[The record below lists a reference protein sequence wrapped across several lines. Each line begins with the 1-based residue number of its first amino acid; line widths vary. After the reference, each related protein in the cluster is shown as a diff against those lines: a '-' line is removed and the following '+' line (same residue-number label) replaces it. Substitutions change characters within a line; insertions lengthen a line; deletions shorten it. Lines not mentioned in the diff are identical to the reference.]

1 MQSLD
6 PFPGDRGAQ
15 PTTRGWPQDSCQSWG
30 HEVLGVSQEESIRTW
45 PLWPGNPSQAPQH
58 ADPRAHLLAW
68 SFSFPQRFLLDHTL
82 TSHSPP
88 AAGAEVMG

>member
-6 PFPGDRGAQ
+6 SPWGQRASAHSQGLP
-15 PTTRGWPQDSCQSWG
+15 PDSCQPWG

-45 PLWPGNPSQAPQH
+45 PLWPGNPSQAPHH

-68 SFSFPQRFLLDHTL
+68 PFSFPWRFLLDHTP
-82 TSHSPP
+82 TSLSPP
-88 AAGAEVMG
+88 AARAEVMG